1 MALTKKMLVA
11 MDIPAEK
18 IDEIMSNHLA
28 SIDVLREERDG
39 FKADAEKLASVEK
52 ELEQAKAD
60 LEKFKAGD
68 WEKKYTDIKAEYD
81 SYKSDTETKA
91 VKAAKEA
98 AYRTLLIDSGISEK
112 RVASVMKVSDIDA
125 VELDA
130 DGVIKDAEKLTE
142 SIKTEWADFIAT
154 EGKKGADTATPPV
167 GDGETKAP
175 SVARQLAEQY
185 QREHYGS
192 PAKSSKED

>member
-28 SIDVLREERDG
+28 SIDALREERDG
-39 FKADAEKLASVEK
+39 FKADAEKLADTEKALEKANK
-52 ELEQAKAD
+52 ELEAM
-60 LEKFKAGD
+60 KAGD
-68 WEKKYTDIKAEYD
+68 WEKKFSEIKAEYE
-81 SYKSDTETKA
+81 SYKTDTETKA
-91 VKAAKEA
+91 IKAAKEA
-98 AYRTLLIDSGISEK
+98 AYKKLLIDSGVSEK

-125 VELDA
+125 VELDK
-130 DGVIKDAEKLTE
+130 DGVIKDSDKLAE

-154 EGKKGADTATPPV
+154 EGKKGADTATPPA
-167 GDGETKAP
+167 GDGETKTP
-175 SVARQLAEQY
+175 SVAKQLAEQY